1 MTSPNY
7 RICVRCVMD
16 TSDPA
21 ITFDAEGRCCYCT
34 DFFARKA
41 QNIRRGP
48 EAERELEAMV
58 RTIRSSTRSSD
69 YDCVLGISGGTDSCY
84 AAYVAKSAGLRPLA
98 VHLDNGWNSDIAVKN
113 IRRVTSKLGIDYQS
127 YVLDWEEFKDLQLAF
142 LRASV
147 TEIETPTDIA
157 IPAAL
162 HRVAAEHG
170 VKYILSGG
178 NTATEG
184 ILPKAFHYNAK
195 DTRYLRAVHRRFG
208 TRPLKTFPTFGF
220 LTEAYYKL
228 VKGIRFFYLLDC
240 VPYDK
245 KEANALLRE
254 KFGWQDYGG
263 KHFESKI
270 TGFVQSYVFPT
281 KFGLDYRRPTLSTQI
296 CVGSVG
302 RDEALEEL
310 KKLPYDTAKL
320 PADKEYI
327 AKKFGITLAE
337 LEAILAEPAKTYRD
351 YPNDERLL
359 NALYGVYR
367 RASPLLRR
375 VR

>member
-1 MTSPNY
+1 
-7 RICVRCVMD
+7 MD

-21 ITFDAEGRCCYCT
+21 ITFDAEGNCCYCT

-48 EAERELEAMV
+48 EAERELQAMV
-58 RTIRSSTRSSD
+58 RTIQSSTKSSD

-84 AAYVAKSAGLRPLA
+84 AAYVAKSVGLRPLA

-195 DTRYLRAVHRRFG
+195 DTRYLRAIHRRFG
-208 TRPLKTFPTFGF
+208 TRSIKTFPTFGF

-296 CVGSVG
+296 CVGSVQ
-302 RDEALEEL
+302 REEALEEL
-310 KKLPYDTAKL
+310 KKLPYDAAKL

>member
-21 ITFDAEGRCCYCT
+21 ITFDAEGNCCYCT

-48 EAERELEAMV
+48 EAERELQAMV
-58 RTIRSSTRSSD
+58 RTIQSSTKSSD

-84 AAYVAKSAGLRPLA
+84 AAYVAKSVGLRPLA

-195 DTRYLRAVHRRFG
+195 DTRYLRAIHRRFG
-208 TRPLKTFPTFGF
+208 TRSIKTFPTFGF

-296 CVGSVG
+296 CVGAVQ
-302 RDEALEEL
+302 REEALEEL
-310 KKLPYDTAKL
+310 KKLPYDAAKL
-320 PADKEYI
+320 PADKDYI